1 MGRRSLNSILS
12 AFGIALIA
20 STPAVKA
27 ASPENAGLSRYD
39 AVGAPVS
46 VEALEDYR
54 LVKLKRVYFAS
65 RKSDLSVEEEISLS
79 QFVSRFCRTNQ
90 FVIELRGYADDAGSA
105 DHGLALSTRR
115 AEAIAQ
121 YLTKSGILPQRIRL
135 IGLGEID
142 ANRPT
147 DNPEHQRVDIRIF
160 ANPETVSNGS

>member
-1 MGRRSLNSILS
+1 VSRHSLNSILS

-20 STPAVKA
+20 SIPAVKA
-27 ASPENAGLSRYD
+27 TSPENIGLGRYE
-39 AVGAPVS
+39 AASAPVS
-46 VEALEDYR
+46 VEALEDYK

-65 RKSDLSVEEEISLS
+65 RKSDLSLEEEMSLG
-79 QFVSRFCRTNQ
+79 QFVRRFCRTNQ

-105 DHGLALSTRR
+105 DHGLALSTKR

-160 ANPETVSNGS
+160 ANPETASNGR

>member
-1 MGRRSLNSILS
+1 MGRGSLNNILNV
-12 AFGIALIA
+12 FGIVLIA
-20 STPAVKA
+20 SIPSLKA
-27 ASPENAGLSRYD
+27 ASPGNVAPSHYD
-39 AVGAPVS
+39 AAGVPVS
-46 VEALEDYR
+46 PEALEDYR

-65 RKSDLSVEEEISLS
+65 SKSEITVADEISLG
-79 QFVSRFCRTNQ
+79 QFVRRFCRTNQ
-90 FVIELRGYADDAGSA
+90 FVIELRGYADDAGSL

-142 ANRPT
+142 PNRLT

-160 ANPETVSNGS
+160 VNPETASNGR